1 MWLMIP
7 QRVEV
12 VRQMLL
18 LLLKIDRWIGRD
30 VRNVRRGSGTSRSG
44 SNTREWR

>member
-30 VRNVRRGSGTSRSG
+30 VWNVRRGRGGG
-44 SNTREWR
+44 STTREWR